1 MNRERKYSRDGGDL
15 RHHFWNPK
23 GKDGKMDPY
32 YQRKPIP
39 DAMIHGVGETGL
51 TREEEYLNRERKYS
65 VHGADVRN
73 FSDGTKSGLFPKDD
87 PYYSRKSVH
96 SKWQMTALVRFRY

>member
-1 MNRERKYSRDGGDL
+1 
-15 RHHFWNPK
+15 
-23 GKDGKMDPY
+23 MDPY